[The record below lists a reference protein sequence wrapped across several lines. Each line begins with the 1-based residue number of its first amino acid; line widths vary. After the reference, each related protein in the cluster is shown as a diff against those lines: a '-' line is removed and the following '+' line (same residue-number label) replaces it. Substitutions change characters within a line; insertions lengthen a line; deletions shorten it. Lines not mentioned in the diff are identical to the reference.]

1 MIFFLLIMNLN
12 KKEKLLELLLML
24 ITIQI
29 IIISLIFE
37 DDFDYFNSFLD
48 KTFFLLLLNNS
59 TSIIYITKILWLK
72 TLEYWINIFSN
83 LKNDTEYNIFK
94 SHFYITHIIFNF
106 LLYQLA
112 EHSLYQSKLQ
122 T

>member
-1 MIFFLLIMNLN
+1 MNSN

-29 IIISLIFE
+29 ATISLIFE

-59 TSIIYITKILWLK
+59 TSIIYITKIL
-72 TLEYWINIFSN
+72 
-83 LKNDTEYNIFK
+83 
-94 SHFYITHIIFNF
+94 
-106 LLYQLA
+106 
-112 EHSLYQSKLQ
+112 
-122 T
+122 